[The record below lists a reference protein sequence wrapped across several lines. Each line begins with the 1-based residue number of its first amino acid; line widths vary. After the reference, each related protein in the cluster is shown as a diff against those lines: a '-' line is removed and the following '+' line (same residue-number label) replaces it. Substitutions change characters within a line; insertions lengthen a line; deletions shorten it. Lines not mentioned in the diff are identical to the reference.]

1 MAYFTL
7 TSDEHKRFQYLISL
21 SLFHIG
27 DIVKVRPAGN
37 DSSFPTYPI
46 LKTSGDTNISNHLI
60 SQGGEIATI
69 VDIYLNDSDQL
80 SFKLQLKNNS
90 VDYFVV
96 REGYCYLVTKGESVD
111 TIIYRINE
119 ELNHEI

>member
-27 DIVKVRPAGN
+27 DIVKVRPTGN

-46 LKTSGDTNISNHLI
+46 LKTSGNTNISNHLI

-96 REGYCYLVTKGESVD
+96 REGYCWLVAKGESVH